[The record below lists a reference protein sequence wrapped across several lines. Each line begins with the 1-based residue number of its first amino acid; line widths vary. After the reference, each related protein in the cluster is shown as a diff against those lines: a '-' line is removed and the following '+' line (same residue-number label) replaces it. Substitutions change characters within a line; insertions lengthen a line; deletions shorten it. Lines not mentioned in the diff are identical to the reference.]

1 MRPRSPEYCGRID
14 KATLSMGTM
23 RAVLVS
29 SAAVLGAAGGISHSA
44 AQGTASDVAYVEA
57 VKGPVT
63 ASSQGGPAPL
73 DVLDLIGDRTR
84 LDLPANSELRLCHY
98 RMRKLVMLKGPLRA
112 SISASGVT
120 AESGN
125 AISPSAESCA
135 APVISTFQGGIV
147 SRTITLTTTKVPLRP
162 SIKVVNGGTKA
173 IRKITLWDAM
183 QQKILATFDR
193 NVARPI
199 LDDGLSY
206 LLVVER
212 NDGSEL
218 KMTLEASAGTQT
230 GPLIIVVR

>member
-1 MRPRSPEYCGRID
+1 MRHRSSEYRGHE
-14 KATLSMGTM
+14 KATTVRTM
-23 RAVLVS
+23 RAVAIL
-29 SAAVLGAAGGISHSA
+29 SAIGLGPGGGMSHSA

-57 VKGPVT
+57 VSGRVL
-63 ASSQGGPAPL
+63 ASTLESPTLL

-162 SIKVVNGGTKA
+162 SIKVVN
-173 IRKITLWDAM
+173 
-183 QQKILATFDR
+183 
-193 NVARPI
+193 
-199 LDDGLSY
+199 
-206 LLVVER
+206 
-212 NDGSEL
+212 
-218 KMTLEASAGTQT
+218 
-230 GPLIIVVR
+230 